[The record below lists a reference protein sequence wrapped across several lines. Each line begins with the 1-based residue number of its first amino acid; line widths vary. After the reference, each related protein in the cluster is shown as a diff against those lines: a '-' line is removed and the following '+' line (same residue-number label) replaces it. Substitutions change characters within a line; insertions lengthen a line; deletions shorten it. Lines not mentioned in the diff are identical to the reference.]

1 MGHPLCPWMVGPLTD
16 EVNFDSFINTMAAR
30 LPKAGRKKS
39 PALGS
44 FIRSRLRQLEGLA
57 DHLNGEPGG
66 HATREGQWDGTTEE
80 EGAAWG
86 IAKEIITGAAGAPQ
100 IPAGA
105 LVRFNELARENLV
118 GLRAWRYL
126 TEGEVRDARLRPAG
140 PARSRL
146 TVPLWSFGKASAPKL
161 QSKAVLELDL
171 EPLGQRGHVAGLL
184 LTWYWMN
191 PHRDR
196 LKRCQRCERWFVD
209 SSRNKSARRCT
220 PECTVA
226 WSNAQRSR
234 SARRR
239 AKH

>member
-1 MGHPLCPWMVGPLTD
+1 MVGPLTD
-16 EVNFDSFINTMAAR
+16 EDNLDSFITTMAAR
-30 LPKAGRKKS
+30 LPEAGHKKS

-44 FIRSRLRQLEGLA
+44 FIRSRLLQLKGMA
-57 DHLNGEPGG
+57 DHLNGDPAGRG
-66 HATREGQWDGTTEE
+66 SREGQRGGMTEE
-80 EGAAWG
+80 ERAAWG
-86 IAKEIITGAAGAPQ
+86 IAQEIVTAAAGAPQ

-140 PARSRL
+140 PAHTPL
-146 TVPLWSFGKASAPKL
+146 TVPLWAFQKTSAPKGH
-161 QSKAVLELDL
+161 SKTILELDL

-220 PECTVA
+220 KACTIA
-226 WSNAQRSR
+226 WSNGQRSR
-234 SARRR
+234 PARKR
-239 AKH
+239 AKQ